1 MAGGVVGYCRLL
13 FAADAVLVFSLGM
26 FLFDVTLHNGF
37 EHQNRTMDNPGTGEG
52 WVLGLDVSV
61 NGG

>member
-1 MAGGVVGYCRLL
+1 MASAIVGNCRLI

-26 FLFDVTLHNGF
+26 FLFDVTLQNGF
-37 EHQNRTMDNPGTGEG
+37 EHQNRTMDNSGTGEG
-52 WVLGLDVSV
+52 WVLGLDDSV